1 MFYLLVSPDG
11 KTVSNPD
18 PNTPLIMWM
27 QGGPGCGGWFASA
40 VEMGP
45 FRFV

>member
-18 PNTPLIMWM
+18 NTKPIIMWM
-27 QGGPGCGGWFASA
+27 QGGPGCIL
-40 VEMGP
+40 
-45 FRFV
+45 